1 LVSDFS
7 HGFSLPPIKG
17 CGVSDRGAFEFGL
30 DFVLALGD
38 DLAEVVREL
47 ESKELIFP
55 LILGLIAI
63 NINTTVLA
71 LGIEEYMFSILGVDG
86 FAVLLLLWSSISF
99 VESLLEL

>member
-1 LVSDFS
+1 
-7 HGFSLPPIKG
+7 
-17 CGVSDRGAFEFGL
+17 
-30 DFVLALGD
+30 
-38 DLAEVVREL
+38 L

-71 LGIEEYMFSILGVDG
+71 LGIEEYMFSILSVDG

-99 VESLLEL
+99 VESLFELLEVGKFWGFGSDGEDGESEEEED